1 MIARYLLLFCLIL
14 VPACGGEEPNN
25 ALVVRGQDLARQ
37 YGCVSCHTA
46 DGSKSVGPTWRGL
59 YGSKVELQ
67 DGTTVLADDEYL
79 RESILQPSSKT
90 VKGFPEG
97 RMESVIRSSS
107 VPEED
112 LLALIAYI
120 KSLR

>member
-1 MIARYLLLFCLIL
+1 MTARYLLLFCLIL
-14 VPACGGEEPNN
+14 VPACGGEEPNR

-59 YGSKVELQ
+59 YASKVELQ

-97 RMESVIRSSS
+97 RMESVIRSNS
-107 VPEED
+107 VPEDD
-112 LLALIAYI
+112 LVALIAYI